1 MNQKSFPLISSLVA
15 ALIFSACFFLFSPPF
30 LPLRSASAFNLNCGN
45 DFVSEGA
52 SKVDVLKTCGEP
64 IYKEFVGTI
73 KRDYG
78 DTEVEV
84 VIEHWYYTET
94 WRASSQDMR
103 LIFHGSKLVR
113 IERADGRF

>member
-1 MNQKSFPLISSLVA
+1 M
-15 ALIFSACFFLFSPPF
+15 
-30 LPLRSASAFNLNCGN
+30 RSASAFNLNCGN

-78 DTEVEV
+78 DIEVEV